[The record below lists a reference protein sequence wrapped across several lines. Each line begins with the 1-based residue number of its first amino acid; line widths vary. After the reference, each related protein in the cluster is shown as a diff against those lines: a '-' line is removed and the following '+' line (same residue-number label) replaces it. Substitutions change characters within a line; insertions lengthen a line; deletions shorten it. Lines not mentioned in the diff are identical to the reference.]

1 MLSARSLYPRTAAN
15 VKAELRGWWRVE
27 RLSTRALRSQ
37 RRRDIARPRG
47 HGTQSGWNAGDGARL
62 VVSRRHGAQRDLPSM
77 RSCSLPPLGGCHTR
91 VYPSGIT
98 LNGKYGHEYGLRL
111 MRYGEESAITC
122 QMGHGSIHGARST
135 VWYSKP
141 ECEPSGSQ
149 THIDRSATS
158 PGRKRTPA
166 LMNARL
172 GPPSSAQ
179 PPPGSP
185 TR

>member
-1 MLSARSLYPRTAAN
+1 MVAGREIIHSRSALPA
-15 VKAELRGWWRVE
+15 
-27 RLSTRALRSQ
+27 STRHRAA
-37 RRRDIARPRG
+37 ARPRDSVG
-47 HGTQSGWNAGDGARL
+47 LECGRRRSADGSSFLAGTAL
-62 VVSRRHGAQRDLPSM
+62 RDLLSM